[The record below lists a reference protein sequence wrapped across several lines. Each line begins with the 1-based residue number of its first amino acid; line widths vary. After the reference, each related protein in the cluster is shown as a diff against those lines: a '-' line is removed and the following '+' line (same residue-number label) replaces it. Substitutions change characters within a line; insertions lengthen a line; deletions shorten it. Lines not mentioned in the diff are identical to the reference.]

1 MRFRRTAGTTTSNMA
16 DLNTL
21 RADLGRVNELLADAR
36 AREVATVLAQLKE
49 DVALLKIT
57 EKEIRVALG
66 YDKVKTKGPAKYYDP
81 QTGKK
86 WSGKGKRPKWLE
98 GKQLEDYLVGAPQP
112 QAWWPGEE

>member
-1 MRFRRTAGTTTSNMA
+1 MAVLLGSLFGRLVLETRFSRIPLANRRLQPSTTPGT
-16 DLNTL
+16 LP
-21 RADLGRVNELLADAR
+21 
-36 AREVATVLAQLKE
+36 
-49 DVALLKIT
+49 IT